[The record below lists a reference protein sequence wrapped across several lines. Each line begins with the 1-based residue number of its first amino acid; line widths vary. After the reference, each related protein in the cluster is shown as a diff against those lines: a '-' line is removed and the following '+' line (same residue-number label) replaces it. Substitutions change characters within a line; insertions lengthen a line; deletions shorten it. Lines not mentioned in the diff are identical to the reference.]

1 VSAERRVL
9 IGLTGGIGSG
19 KSTVAALFAQRGIS
33 IVDADALAHRLTAA
47 GGAAMAKIR
56 EAFGDEYVTAAGAL
70 DRVRMRSL
78 VFQSDAD
85 RQKLESILHPMIRTA
100 TDEEVDA
107 AQSAYVIAVVPLL
120 FESTQWRERITRSL
134 VVDCSEETQIA
145 RVMRRSGLSRADVE
159 QIMARQISRARR
171 LELADDVI
179 ENSGD
184 PATLVQPVKTLHQRY
199 LDLAQR
205 QARL

>member
-1 VSAERRVL
+1 MAE
-9 IGLTGGIGSG
+9 
-19 KSTVAALFAQRGIS
+19 
-33 IVDADALAHRLTAA
+33 
-47 GGAAMAKIR
+47 IR
-56 EAFGDEYVTAAGAL
+56 QAFGDEYVTETGAL

-78 VFQSDAD
+78 VFQSDVD

-107 AQSAYVIAVVPLL
+107 AQSAYVITVVPLL
-120 FESTQWRERITRSL
+120 FESSQWRDRIVRSL
-134 VVDCSEETQIA
+134 VVDCSEEAQIA
-145 RVMRRSGLSRADVE
+145 RVMLRSGFSRADVE
-159 QIMARQISRARR
+159 RIMARQISRARR

-184 PATLVQPVKTLHQRY
+184 LGTLVQPVEALHQRY
-199 LDLAQR
+199 LEMAER